1 LRTERPFAHFCFKEV
16 PSRFQR
22 TPRIVWKAG
31 SFASRDRYVHCVA
44 PRVAERLRRW
54 LASPYS
60 GRVIAALAALL
71 ALPTLAGGLAVD
83 DLYQRL
89 IAERRLSVPGGRLDI
104 FGFVQV
110 DPVYAAHCREI
121 GLYPWWTQPTTQV
134 MYWRPFAAITHFV
147 DYTWWPRAAWLM
159 HLENVAWYCALV
171 MASGAFYRRF
181 AGAGWV
187 AGLAT
192 ALYAFDHAHATPVAW
207 IANRNALMAAFF
219 GVMALLAHDRWRR
232 EGRRS
237 LLLGASLAFVLAL
250 LSSEAGVAIAG
261 YLVAYALFVERG
273 AAGGRALSLLPCGL
287 VTVAWRV
294 VYRALGHGVAGTGL
308 SVDPLSQPPLAFLH
322 RAAESVPILTA
333 SSVSGVPIELW
344 LERCPVD
351 AVVVIA
357 TALLLAASVATVGL
371 LRKRGSSRFFA
382 AGVVLSALIAA
393 GALPSDRYA
402 FWIGLGIFGLV
413 AQLFGESL
421 DPESPA
427 RATWVPTAA
436 CAFFVLRGV
445 LSPLAFLA
453 RESFPGIVED
463 QLEWAANT
471 VPEGPDLAHRTVV
484 ILNTPHDIYGL
495 FLPIVRLA
503 HGQTLA
509 ARQYVLYAGVADLTV
524 SAVDARTLEVAS
536 LLGWAPRITG
546 QTFRTAPF
554 HVGDTAELTQ
564 MRATVRAVTDD
575 GRARVVR
582 FSFTKTLSD
591 PSLEFLAWGADGLEP
606 FAIPAAG
613 AVAKVPA
620 APLFMPGPLRPHL
633 RLRAT
638 EGDVASAVP

>member
-1 LRTERPFAHFCFKEV
+1 MADRSHSANGTFVAL
-16 PSRFQR
+16 SR
-22 TPRIVWKAG
+22 I
-31 SFASRDRYVHCVA
+31 
-44 PRVAERLRRW
+44 VAERLRRW
-54 LASPYS
+54 LANPHS
-60 GRVIAALAALL
+60 GRMIAALAAFL

-89 IAERRLSVPGGRLDI
+89 VVERRLEVPGGRLDI

-121 GLYPWWTQPTTQV
+121 GFYPWWMQSTAQV
-134 MYWRPFAAITHFV
+134 MYWRPLAAITHFV

-171 MASGAFYRRF
+171 LASGAFYRRF

-207 IANRNALMAAFF
+207 IANRNALMASFF

-232 EGRRS
+232 ERRRS
-237 LLLGASLAFVLAL
+237 LLLGASLAFALTL

-261 YLVAYALFVERG
+261 YLIAYALFVERG
-273 AAGGRALSLLPCGL
+273 ARGDRALSLLPYGL
-287 VTVAWRV
+287 VTVVWRL

-308 SVDPLSQPPLAFLH
+308 SVDPLSQPVLAFLR
-322 RAAESVPILTA
+322 RATESVPILTA
-333 SSVSGVPIELW
+333 SNVAGVPIEFW
-344 LERCPVD
+344 LERCPVTSVVLIA
-351 AVVVIA
+351 AVLV
-357 TALLLAASVATVGL
+357 LAASVAMLGL
-371 LRKRGSSRFFA
+371 LRRGGSSRFFA
-382 AGVVLSALIAA
+382 AGVVLSALIGA

-402 FWIGLGIFGLV
+402 FWIGLGIAGLV
-413 AQLFGESL
+413 AQLLGQSL
-421 DPESPA
+421 DPASPA
-427 RATWVPTAA
+427 RVTWVPAAA
-436 CAFFVLRGV
+436 CAFFVVRGV

-453 RESFPGIVED
+453 RESSPGIVED

-471 VPEGPDLAHRTVV
+471 VPEGSDLAHRTVV
-484 ILNTPHDIYGL
+484 ILNTPHDLYGL

-509 ARQYVLYAGVADLTV
+509 ARQYVLYAGVAELTV
-524 SAVDARTLEVAS
+524 SAVDAQTLEVAS
-536 LLGWAPRITG
+536 RVGWAPRITA

-554 HVGDTAELTQ
+554 HVGDTVELAQ

-582 FSFTKTLSD
+582 FSFAKALSD
-591 PSLEFLAWGADGLEP
+591 PSLEFLAWGTDGLEP
-606 FAIPAAG
+606 FAIPAPG
-613 AVAKVPA
+613 AEAKVPA

-638 EGDVASAVP
+638 EDNLASAVP